1 MALDFLRF
9 GHLTLSGPALPEP
22 FVRFELERA
31 LAKLKLL
38 PDSTGLSGQKVGDEW
53 KVFQRKIRD
62 ISANSGPLAISN
74 KVLDPLTSRLGY
86 ATLDDAQEVQTREG
100 LESGGALM
108 QAAAP
113 GSEAAP
119 PHIRCWTT
127 DFDADLDAPTRRGH
141 AYRYSPTRIA
151 QRVLLASGERLGLLT
166 NGTQLRLLICDPTR
180 PDSFLEFDLTA
191 WAGCREIPDSY
202 LLLLALASPAGAK
215 ALPEIVEEARL
226 KQNKVTK
233 ELRVQARLAVEEFI
247 QSIIDNDANRERLA
261 AAADKSALAKQLWH
275 EGLVVVYR
283 LLFILKCETTS
294 DPSRVF
300 RFASSTLWRNTY
312 SPSTALAKVVRMVL
326 DEGAQSGRFLEDGLR
341 ILFSMF
347 EKGVDHPG
355 LTVRPLGGALFGA
368 QSAPLLAELKWGE
381 QAVAHLLDRLLWT
394 SPKRGA
400 ASRERVHYGPL
411 DVEDLGRVYEALLEL
426 EPGIS
431 TEPMCRL
438 RRQKLEVV
446 VPAAQGEKYKPV
458 AAAPPPDTS
467 DGDDD
472 DETTDDADG
481 ADEETPARGKKTKV
495 EWIEVIPVGRFYLRV
510 GLGRKASG
518 SYYTPHSFVRFL
530 VQETLGPQCAERSPP
545 DDPNPGEILKLKVLD
560 PACGSGHFLV
570 EACRF
575 LAARLYES
583 ARLCDEQASELEAK
597 AEAETDA
604 AAKQKLVERAAEL
617 SRRLKDLPD
626 SDDELLS
633 YLPGRSPEGGI
644 TGFSQAKA
652 EGICRRLVA
661 VHCIYG
667 VDMNPLAVELAKL
680 ALWIESHAEGFPL
693 TFLDHRIVLGNSL
706 TGPFWDK
713 LTMAPGTQQPVANLF
728 RQNLDRLFTQ
738 RLSDAL
744 SLVRDLEAGVGVD
757 VDELR
762 KKQAI
767 KGELDRKLMPFRVLA
782 AAWTGGVMLGTAVGE
797 GEPACDDDAYA
808 ALLKTVGETG
818 DLPEAIGGDNLR
830 VMIGRGLGLP
840 AGSLAPSNR
849 DELLRL
855 ALTGEC
861 PAALPYDLAFPEVF
875 HPTGIAHGRNGFHA
889 VLGNPPWDVVE
900 VQLPELLAVVDPE
913 FQKGVPGA
921 VEEAIQRLAGDSETL
936 RQIADANHHRD
947 EFTRIA
953 KALLDDAHGGMDL
966 YACFAARFAD
976 LSCQYVGIV
985 VPDGFHRNKEVTWLR
1000 RRFWTGRR
1008 IARIA
1013 GFVNTNSLFTDLPGV
1028 VQFDVIVIDLRGVR
1042 RSGFPAMFRQL
1053 DDQALFDTSAWA
1065 DYPWEFAES
1074 ASSEHLTLLET
1085 RTTADAHV
1093 CGAIYAPHH
1102 ERLGDVLK
1110 RWHIDLTQEV
1120 NKRLFGHHFTRLHEI
1135 PDLRDVDTRTSEG
1148 LSKSLELGIIPCLEG
1163 RSIQIHNLL
1172 WPGEPGSHWNPV
1184 PTLGLDCSSSASAVR
1199 EKLTQIAP
1207 RLRYFR
1213 LMARQTCGSP
1223 LTNERSAV
1231 FAVVC
1236 PGLSAINSV
1245 IAETLPSRR
1254 PNSHALT
1261 IASLLGTFSFDF
1273 TIRMQIGPNLSLFIV
1288 ETIPIPGLDQATRLM
1303 LAHGAMRLAAL
1314 HSAYMPLWREQFG
1327 DEWREVERQPFAW
1340 PALAGDKARWA
1351 VRSAIDAV
1359 VADAYGLSREQYAHV
1374 LSTFGHKSSPEA
1386 SKLCLAGFD
1395 ELQAIGLEAFCKK
1408 HDPYW
1413 DIPLNES
1420 LPTPVIELPTPSAD
1434 NGAPP
1439 EGASGRRGRRRNG
1452 ASTESGPVLWEQKD
1466 GQITL
1471 ESPGPI
1477 FDEGAAAAKSSN
1489 SPTPG
1494 AIAGQVAAIKTLL
1507 GLRKVIT
1514 NADVQEHLKC
1524 DPATARAV
1532 LKQLV
1537 ESGAAVVEGK
1547 AKGTKYR
1554 ASGGSR

>member
-31 LAKLKLL
+31 LAKLRLL
-38 PDSTGLSGQKVGDEW
+38 PDSTGLSGQKVSDEW
-53 KVFQRKIRD
+53 RVFQRKVRD

-166 NGTQLRLLICDPTR
+166 NGTQLRLLICDPAR

-191 WAGCREIPDSY
+191 WAGSRELPDSY

-215 ALPEIVEEARL
+215 AVPDIVEEARL

-233 ELRVQARLAVEEFI
+233 ELRHQARLAVEEFV
-247 QSIIDNDANRERLA
+247 QSIIDNDANRARLGA
-261 AAADKSALAKQLWH
+261 ATDTSALAKQLWH

-312 SPSTALAKVVRMVL
+312 SPSTALARVVRMVL

-446 VPAAQGEKYKPV
+446 VPAAQGEKYKPAV
-458 AAAPPPDTS
+458 PAPASAELDA
-467 DGDDD
+467 DDD

-481 ADEETPARGKKTKV
+481 ADEEAPARGEKTKV
-495 EWIEVIPVGRFYLRV
+495 EWIETIPPGRFYLRV

-530 VQETLGPQCAERSPP
+530 VQETLGPQCAERSSPE
-545 DDPNPGEILKLKVLD
+545 DPNPGEILKLKVLD

-597 AEAETDA
+597 AEVESEA
-604 AAKQKLVERAAEL
+604 AVKQKAAERAAEL
-617 SRRLKDLPD
+617 RRRLKDLPD
-626 SDDELLS
+626 AEDELLS
-633 YLPGRSPEGGI
+633 YLPGRSPEGGV

-713 LTMAPGTQQPVANLF
+713 LTLAPGTQQPVANLF

-744 SLVRDLEAGVGVD
+744 SLVRDLESGVGVD

-767 KGELDRKLMPFRVLA
+767 KDELDRKLIPFRILA
-782 AAWTGGVMLGTAVGE
+782 AAWSGGVMLGAGA
-797 GEPACDDDAYA
+797 GGSGPRCDDDAYA
-808 ALLKTVGETG
+808 ALLKTIGESG
-818 DLPEAIGGDNLR
+818 DLPTTIDNHNLLAM
-830 VMIGRGLGLP
+830 VGRGLGLSFGTP
-840 AGSLAPSNR
+840 APGDRGELVALAMSG
-849 DELLRL
+849 
-855 ALTGEC
+855 TH
-861 PAALPYDLAFPEVF
+861 AAAMPYDLAFPEVF
-875 HPTGIAHGRNGFHA
+875 HPTGVPHGRHGFDA
-889 VLGNPPWDVVE
+889 VVGNPPWEVPEVSLVE
-900 VQLPELLAVVDPE
+900 VLSVLDPAVARAREGEMQAAAEAMLGTVEGRHLVSEATVRNETFRRAVSLTVTNGEPVSELAACFTE
-913 FQKGVPGA
+913 RA
-921 VEEAIQRLAGDSETL
+921 
-936 RQIADANHHRD
+936 RQIAVR
-947 EFTRIA
+947 
-953 KALLDDAHGGMDL
+953 
-966 YACFAARFAD
+966 
-976 LSCQYVGIV
+976 SVGFV
-985 VPDGFHRNKEVTWLR
+985 LPSAFHRNKEQAWLR
-1000 RRFWTGRR
+1000 RKIWSRR
-1008 IARIA
+1008 ELCTLVA
-1013 GFVNTNSLFTDLPGV
+1013 FVNRRRLFDDLPTV
-1028 VQFDVIVIDLRGVR
+1028 VQFELVVLDRRGTQTEH
-1042 RSGFPAMFRQL
+1042 FHAIFRQERFEVL
-1053 DDQALFDTSAWA
+1053 LERSSWLQYLWSLATSAS
-1065 DYPWEFAES
+1065 ES
-1074 ASSEHLTLLET
+1074 YSLIEVAHLQDVAVAAVQYKQT
-1085 RTTADAHV
+1085 RTTGQQMASMS
-1093 CGAIYAPHH
+1093 
-1102 ERLGDVLK
+1102 
-1110 RWHIDLTQEV
+1110 IDFGQEV
-1120 NKRLFGHHFTRLHEI
+1120 NQSGFSRFCTRIESLLGSR
-1135 PDLRDVDTRTSEG
+1135 DLDARDPTVLASVVQMGFFPLLE
-1148 LSKSLELGIIPCLEG
+1148 SKSISLFDVHWQGVD
-1163 RSIQIHNLL
+1163 
-1172 WPGEPGSHWNPV
+1172 GSHWDPV
-1184 PTLGLDCSSSASAVR
+1184 PRLALPLASADERVEAKVKSIR
-1199 EKLTQIAP
+1199 P
-1207 RLRYFR
+1207 RLRHFR
-1213 LMARQTCGSP
+1213 LLARETCGSTF
-1223 LTNERSAV
+1223 TNERSAT
-1231 FAVVC
+1231 FAMAT
-1236 PGLSAINSV
+1236 PGMSAFHSAL
-1245 IAETLPSRR
+1245 AEALPFRR
-1254 PNSHALT
+1254 PNSMALAFMAT
-1261 IASLLGTFSFDF
+1261 ANALSFDF
-1273 TIRMQIGPNLSLFIV
+1273 LARLQVGAHLSKFILESIPWPVGTQAAIGL
-1288 ETIPIPGLDQATRLM
+1288 
-1303 LAHGAMRLAAL
+1303 LAHNAIRLVAA
-1314 HSAYMPLWREQFG
+1314 SDGFAPLWREQLG
-1327 DEWREVERQPFAW
+1327 DAWREPCTPPFTW
-1340 PALAGDKARWA
+1340 PVLAGDDNRWA

-1359 VADAYGLSREQYAHV
+1359 VADAYSLSREHYAHI
-1374 LSTFGHKSSPEA
+1374 LSTFSHNSYKKAPDA
-1386 SKLCLAGFD
+1386 CLAAFD
-1395 ELQAIGLEAFCKK
+1395 ELKAIGLEAFCKK

-1420 LPTPVIELPTPSAD
+1420 LPKPVIELPTPSAD

-1452 ASTESGPVLWEQKD
+1452 ASAESGPALWEQKD

-1477 FDEGAAAAKSSN
+1477 FDEGAAAAKAST
-1489 SPTPG
+1489 SPSLG

-1507 GLRKVIT
+1507 ALRKVIT
-1514 NADVQEHLKC
+1514 NTDVQEHLKC

-1554 ASGGSR
+1554 AAGKA

>member
-1 MALDFLRF
+1 MALDFLRY

-31 LAKLKLL
+31 LAKLRLL

-53 KVFQRKIRD
+53 RVFQRKVRD

-86 ATLDDAQEVQTREG
+86 ATLDDAPEVQTREG

-108 QAAAP
+108 NAAAT
-113 GSEAAP
+113 GSDAAS

-127 DFDADLDAPTRRGH
+127 DFDADLDAPTKRGH

-166 NGTQLRLLICDPTR
+166 NGTQLRLLICDPAR

-191 WAGCREIPDSY
+191 WAGCRELPDSY

-215 ALPEIVEEARL
+215 ALPDIVEEARL

-233 ELRVQARLAVEEFI
+233 ELRHQARLAVEEFV
-247 QSIIDNDANRERLA
+247 QSIIDNDANRARLS
-261 AAADKSALAKQLWH
+261 AAADTSALAKQLWQ

-312 SPSTALAKVVRMVL
+312 SPSTALARVVRMVL

-341 ILFSMF
+341 ILFTMF

-394 SPKRGA
+394 SPKRGS

-446 VPAAQGEKYKPV
+446 VPAAQGEKYKPAIPA
-458 AAAPPPDTS
+458 AAAPAAAD
-467 DGDDD
+467 DDADVDAADNADDVDGGDDD
-472 DETTDDADG
+472 A
-481 ADEETPARGKKTKV
+481 PARGKKTKV
-495 EWIEVIPVGRFYLRV
+495 EWIEAIPPGRFYLRV

-597 AEAETDA
+597 AEVESDA
-604 AAKQKLVERAAEL
+604 LAKQKATERAAEL
-617 SRRLKDLPD
+617 RRRLKDLPD
-626 SDDELLS
+626 AEDELLS

-713 LTMAPGTQQPVANLF
+713 LTLAPGTQQPVANLF

-762 KKQAI
+762 KKQSI
-767 KGELDRKLMPFRVLA
+767 KDELDRKLMPFRILA

-797 GEPACDDDAYA
+797 GDPACDDDAYA
-808 ALLKTVGETG
+808 ALLKTIGETG
-818 DLPEAIGGDNLR
+818 DVSETIEDENLLA
-830 VMIGRGLGLP
+830 MIGRGLGLP
-840 AGSLAPSNR
+840 PGVLAPSAR
-849 DELLRL
+849 TSLVSLLVSGQV
-855 ALTGEC
+855 A
-861 PAALPYDLAFPEVF
+861 AALPYDLAFPEVF
-875 HPTGIAHGRNGFHA
+875 HPTGIAHGRHGFDA
-889 VLGNPPWDVVE
+889 VAANPPWD
-900 VQLPELLAVVDPE
+900 
-913 FQKGVPGA
+913 
-921 VEEAIQRLAGDSETL
+921 AIQFKSKEFFAAFDFEILNAPTKRERDSIENRLTADPVCGGLFAAYTEGFEQQKRIIDALFEHQKVFIDGDLCGRQLDLFRVFMERHYKLLNAHGWTGVVVPSAFHANEGATGVRRLYLNHMRLHCCYSFENRRRLFEIHASFKFATVIAQRGEPTRQFQCAFYLHDDEWLFADDGPSPPLLYTRQFVENAGGEYLAFVELQRRDDSEVVQTITAAGLPFRRLMSRDSL
-936 RQIADANHHRD
+936 RFSREFDVGSDEPYVRQDLKGFPIVEGKCFHQYRDDWEPPHASIDVTKLERANPSWATFRLT
-947 EFTRIA
+947 F
-953 KALLDDAHGGMDL
+953 
-966 YACFAARFAD
+966 
-976 LSCQYVGIV
+976 
-985 VPDGFHRNKEVTWLR
+985 
-1000 RRFWTGRR
+1000 RR
-1008 IARIA
+1008 IA
-1013 GFVNTNSLFTDLPGV
+1013 
-1028 VQFDVIVIDLRGVR
+1028 
-1042 RSGFPAMFRQL
+1042 
-1053 DDQALFDTSAWA
+1053 
-1065 DYPWEFAES
+1065 
-1074 ASSEHLTLLET
+1074 SS
-1085 RTTADAHV
+1085 
-1093 CGAIYAPHH
+1093 
-1102 ERLGDVLK
+1102 
-1110 RWHIDLTQEV
+1110 
-1120 NKRLFGHHFTRLHEI
+1120 
-1135 PDLRDVDTRTSEG
+1135 
-1148 LSKSLELGIIPCLEG
+1148 
-1163 RSIQIHNLL
+1163 
-1172 WPGEPGSHWNPV
+1172 
-1184 PTLGLDCSSSASAVR
+1184 
-1199 EKLTQIAP
+1199 
-1207 RLRYFR
+1207 
-1213 LMARQTCGSP
+1213 
-1223 LTNERSAV
+1223 TNERTSIWAV
-1231 FAVVC
+1231 LP
-1236 PGLSAINSV
+1236 PGCVGADSNPIEQDAH
-1245 IAETLPSRR
+1245 RR
-1254 PNSHALT
+1254 PTVRTLVPCAVANA
-1261 IASLLGTFSFDF
+1261 FSFDF
-1273 TIRMQIGPNLSLFIV
+1273 QLRLRVGANVQPFLVELCTMPALSADALRFLAHSTIRLSCNHAGY
-1288 ETIPIPGLDQATRLM
+1288 E
-1303 LAHGAMRLAAL
+1303 
-1314 HSAYMPLWREQFG
+1314 PLWREQLG
-1327 DEWREVERQPFAW
+1327 DAWREYGLAPFSW
-1340 PALAGDKARWA
+1340 PALNGDEKRWA
-1351 VRSAIDAV
+1351 TQGAVDAA

-1374 LSTFGHKSSPEA
+1374 LSTFSHKSYPKA
-1386 SKLCLAGFD
+1386 PQQCLAAFD
-1395 ELQAIGLEAFCKK
+1395 ELKAIGLEAFCKK

-1420 LPTPVIELPTPSAD
+1420 LPKPVIDLPTPSAA
-1434 NGAPP
+1434 NGAPS

-1452 ASTESGPVLWEQKD
+1452 ASAESGPALWEQKD

-1477 FDEGAAAAKSSN
+1477 FDEGAAAAKAST
-1489 SPTPG
+1489 SPSPG

-1514 NADVQEHLKC
+1514 NADVQGHLKC

-1554 ASGGSR
+1554 AAGKA

>member
-31 LAKLKLL
+31 LARLKLL
-38 PDSTGLSGQKVGDEW
+38 PDSTGLGGQKIGDEW
-53 KVFQRKIRD
+53 KVLQRKLRD

-74 KVLDPLTSRLGY
+74 KVLDPLTARLGY
-86 ATLDDAQEVQTREG
+86 ATLHDAQEVQTREG
-100 LESGGALM
+100 LESGGVFM
-108 QAAAP
+108 KAAAT
-113 GSEAAP
+113 GADMP
-119 PHIRCWTT
+119 PPQIRCWTT

-166 NGTQLRLLICDPTR
+166 NGTQLRLLICDPAR

-191 WAGCREIPDSY
+191 WASSRELPDSY
-202 LLLLALASPAGAK
+202 LLLLALASPAGAR
-215 ALPEIVEEARL
+215 ALPEIAEEARL

-233 ELRVQARLAVEEFI
+233 ELRHQARLAVEEFV

-261 AAADKSALAKQLWH
+261 AASDKSSLAKQLWH

-312 SPSTALAKVVRMVL
+312 SPSTALARVVRMVL
-326 DEGAQSGRFLEDGLR
+326 DDGAQSGRFLEDGLR
-341 ILFSMF
+341 VLFSMF

-446 VPAAQGEKYKPV
+446 VPAAQGEKYKPATV
-458 AAAPPPDTS
+458 PAAAISDEAPDA

-472 DETTDDADG
+472 AVDADIGEDDA
-481 ADEETPARGKKTKV
+481 PAKGKKTKV
-495 EWIEVIPVGRFYLRV
+495 EWIEDIAPGRFYLRV

-530 VQETLGPQCAERSPP
+530 VQETLGPQCAERSPQ
-545 DDPNPGEILKLKVLD
+545 DDPKPGEILKLKVLD

-575 LAARLYES
+575 LAGKLYEA
-583 ARLCDEQASELEAK
+583 ARLCDEQASDLEAK
-597 AEAETDA
+597 AEAESDA
-604 AAKQKLVERAAEL
+604 AAKQKTTERAAEL
-617 SRRLKDLPD
+617 RRRLKDLPD
-626 SDDELLS
+626 ADDELLS
-633 YLPGRSPEGGI
+633 YLPGRAPEGGV

-713 LTMAPGTQQPVANLF
+713 LILAPGTQRPINDLF

-744 SLVRDLEAGVGVD
+744 SLVRDLETGVGVD

-767 KGELDRKLMPFRVLA
+767 KDELDRKLMPFRILA
-782 AAWTGGVMLGTAVGE
+782 AAWTGGVMLGTGVAP
-797 GEPACDDDAYA
+797 GEPRCDDDAYA
-808 ALLKTVGETG
+808 ALLKT
-818 DLPEAIGGDNLR
+818 IGGTGGLPKTIDDTNLLA
-830 VMIGRGLGLP
+830 MIGRGLGLP
-840 AGSLAPSNR
+840 YDTAVPPDRDTVLASLASQKV
-849 DELLRL
+849 
-855 ALTGEC
+855 A
-861 PAALPYDLAFPEVF
+861 AALPYELVFPEVF
-875 HPTGIAHGRNGFHA
+875 HPTGIPHGRHGFDA
-889 VLGNPPWDVVE
+889 ILGNPPWDRIEVSEEEFWCRYDLSILEVDDKQRRAPVIQAIMERSPEAASAWRDELKALEERFRILDSTYAWQSVE
-900 VQLPELLAVVDPE
+900 VSGRSTTGRP
-913 FQKGVPGA
+913 
-921 VEEAIQRLAGDSETL
+921 
-936 RQIADANHHRD
+936 
-947 EFTRIA
+947 
-953 KALLDDAHGGMDL
+953 DL
-966 YACFAARFAD
+966 YRLFAERAFVA
-976 LSCQYVGIV
+976 
-985 VPDGFHRNKEVTWLR
+985 LR
-1000 RRFWTGRR
+1000 GAGRV
-1008 IARIA
+1008 
-1013 GFVNTNSLFTDLPGV
+1013 GFVLPAPFHSLEGAT
-1028 VQFDVIVIDLRGVR
+1028 GVR
-1042 RSGFPAMFRQL
+1042 RLYIEHMTLHCCFSFENRRK
-1053 DDQALFDTSAWA
+1053 LFEIDSRFKFAAVVAERGGPTTAFDCAFYLQDEQWLFGADRTSAAMVYTTEYLKQISPGYLAMPECRSQSDA
-1065 DYPWEFAES
+1065 DLLGAIHSPGTQNVGEWLEGCNADFAFGVELHRNPEFNKSLWRASFGDELQVSDRLDNSDLVPVFEGKAFGSLTIRGEYPVVS
-1074 ASSEHLTLLET
+1074 ASPVGIALKKDKWRPSL
-1085 RTTADAHV
+1085 A
-1093 CGAIYAPHH
+1093 YY
-1102 ERLGDVLK
+1102 RLAF
-1110 RWHIDLTQEV
+1110 REV
-1120 NKRLFGHHFTRLHEI
+1120 A
-1135 PDLRDVDTRTSEG
+1135 
-1148 LSKSLELGIIPCLEG
+1148 
-1163 RSIQIHNLL
+1163 
-1172 WPGEPGSHWNPV
+1172 
-1184 PTLGLDCSSSASAVR
+1184 AS
-1199 EKLTQIAP
+1199 
-1207 RLRYFR
+1207 
-1213 LMARQTCGSP
+1213 
-1223 LTNERSAV
+1223 TNERTLIAAVLPPGSMCNHTAGIEVQPQLRSQGRMLWLAAVLNAVLPDWQVRQKANTHVSA
-1231 FAVVC
+1231 
-1236 PGLSAINSV
+1236 
-1245 IAETLPSRR
+1245 
-1254 PNSHALT
+1254 
-1261 IASLLGTFSFDF
+1261 
-1273 TIRMQIGPNLSLFIV
+1273 FIFRS
-1288 ETIPIPGLDQATRLM
+1288 TRLPAADHAAAF
-1303 LAHGAMRLAAL
+1303 LAHCALRLSSVSGAYAQLWHEQLGETWREAGKQVFTWPVLATDDERWAMRA
-1314 HSAYMPLWREQFG
+1314 
-1327 DEWREVERQPFAW
+1327 
-1340 PALAGDKARWA
+1340 
-1351 VRSAIDAV
+1351 AIDAV

-1374 LSTFGHKSSPEA
+1374 LSTFSHKSYPKA
-1386 SKLCLAGFD
+1386 PQLCLAAFD
-1395 ELQAIGLEAFCKK
+1395 ELNAIGAGAFCKK

-1413 DIPLNES
+1413 DIPLNEN
-1420 LPTPVIELPTPSAD
+1420 LPKPVIDLPMPSAD
-1434 NGAPP
+1434 GTGGGDAP
-1439 EGASGRRGRRRNG
+1439 RGRGRKRG
-1452 ASTESGPVLWEQKD
+1452 GTPAADPGPALWEQTD
-1466 GQITL
+1466 GQLTL

-1477 FDEGAAAAKSSN
+1477 FDAGSAAPAPAAKRSSVPD
-1489 SPTPG
+1489 SVSL
-1494 AIAGQVAAIKTLL
+1494 AGKVMAVKTLL
-1507 GLRKVIT
+1507 GLRGVIT
-1514 NADVQEHLKC
+1514 NAEVQEHLNC

-1554 ASGGSR
+1554 APSR

>member
-31 LAKLKLL
+31 LAKLRLL

-53 KVFQRKIRD
+53 KVLQRKIRD
-62 ISANSGPLAISN
+62 ISATSGPLAISN

-166 NGTQLRLLICDPTR
+166 NGTQLRLLLCDPAR

-191 WAGCREIPDSY
+191 WAGSRELPDSY

-215 ALPEIVEEARL
+215 AVPDIVEEARL

-233 ELRVQARLAVEEFI
+233 ELRHQARLAVEEFV
-247 QSIIDNDANRERLA
+247 QSIIDNDANRARLGA
-261 AAADKSALAKQLWH
+261 ATDTSALAKQLWH

-312 SPSTALAKVVRMVL
+312 SPSTALAKVARMVL

-341 ILFSMF
+341 ILFTMF

-426 EPGIS
+426 DPGIS
-431 TEPMCRL
+431 TVPMCRL

-446 VPAAQGEKYKPV
+446 VPAAQGEKYKPAV
-458 AAAPPPDTS
+458 AAPAPDTS

-481 ADEETPARGKKTKV
+481 ADEEAPARGKKTKV
-495 EWIEVIPVGRFYLRV
+495 EWIEAIPPGRFYLRV

-545 DDPNPGEILKLKVLD
+545 DDPKPGEILELKVLD

-597 AEAETDA
+597 AEIESDA
-604 AAKQKLVERAAEL
+604 AAKQKATERAAEL
-617 SRRLKDLPD
+617 RRRLKDLPD
-626 SDDELLS
+626 ADDELLS
-633 YLPGRSPEGGI
+633 YLPGRAPEGGI

-713 LTMAPGTQQPVANLF
+713 LTLAPGTQQPVANLF

-757 VDELR
+757 VDELK

-767 KGELDRKLMPFRVLA
+767 KDELDRKLMPFRILA
-782 AAWTGGVMLGTAVGE
+782 AAWTGGVMLGTEA
-797 GEPACDDDAYA
+797 EPGAPRCDDDAYA
-808 ALLKTVGETG
+808 ALLKVVGETG
-818 DLPEAIGGDNLR
+818 DLPQTIEDENLR
-830 VMIGRGLGLP
+830 AMIRRGLGLP
-840 AGSLAPSNR
+840 AGAEAPEEKG
-849 DELLRL
+849 DLLGL
-855 ALTGEC
+855 ALAGGHA
-861 PAALPYDLAFPEVF
+861 AALPYDLVFPEVF
-875 HPTGIAHGRNGFHA
+875 HPKGIVNGRHGFDA
-889 VLGNPPWDVVE
+889 VAANPPWDAIQFKSKEFFAAFDFEILNAPTKREREAIEERLTSDPSCGTLFAEYTEGFEQQKRIIDSLFEHQKVFIDGDLCGRQLDLFRVFMERNHQVLQSRGWTGVVVPSAFHANE
-900 VQLPELLAVVDPE
+900 GATGVRRLYLNQMRLHCCFSFENKRKLFEIDSRFKFATVIAQRGGPTADFEAAFYLHDDEWLFGDRHARPVLSMGRAVVDRLGGEYLNFPE
-913 FQKGVPGA
+913 VTIPEDFEVLKA
-921 VEEAIQRLAGDSETL
+921 VAAGRSYPFGRWASSMGIRFRMTELHTS
-936 RQIADANHHRD
+936 H
-947 EFTRIA
+947 
-953 KALLDDAHGGMDL
+953 DAHRFVPSSGYSLESNSAYGPRWIVSLLAEKAVVLMEGKYFHQFMDGWGEL
-966 YACFAARFAD
+966 PRFVVPLENLADKPDVVLPARFFRAA
-976 LSCQYVGIV
+976 
-985 VPDGFHRNKEVTWLR
+985 LR
-1000 RRFWTGRR
+1000 K
-1008 IARIA
+1008 I
-1013 GFVNTNSLFTDLPGV
+1013 
-1028 VQFDVIVIDLRGVR
+1028 
-1042 RSGFPAMFRQL
+1042 
-1053 DDQALFDTSAWA
+1053 
-1065 DYPWEFAES
+1065 
-1074 ASSEHLTLLET
+1074 ASS
-1085 RTTADAHV
+1085 
-1093 CGAIYAPHH
+1093 
-1102 ERLGDVLK
+1102 
-1110 RWHIDLTQEV
+1110 
-1120 NKRLFGHHFTRLHEI
+1120 
-1135 PDLRDVDTRTSEG
+1135 
-1148 LSKSLELGIIPCLEG
+1148 
-1163 RSIQIHNLL
+1163 
-1172 WPGEPGSHWNPV
+1172 
-1184 PTLGLDCSSSASAVR
+1184 
-1199 EKLTQIAP
+1199 
-1207 RLRYFR
+1207 
-1213 LMARQTCGSP
+1213 
-1223 LTNERSAV
+1223 TNERTAIMAILPPGCVFADNTISECTPHRRSVVSCATQMAV
-1231 FAVVC
+1231 F
-1236 PGLSAINSV
+1236 NSYPYDWLLRQKV
-1245 IAETLPSRR
+1245 AATVNAFMVDQVLVPDVTAQLP
-1254 PNSHALT
+1254 L
-1261 IASLLGTFSFDF
+1261 
-1273 TIRMQIGPNLSLFIV
+1273 
-1288 ETIPIPGLDQATRLM
+1288 
-1303 LAHGAMRLAAL
+1303 LAHASIRLSCNHEGYAD
-1314 HSAYMPLWREQFG
+1314 LWQTQLG
-1327 DEWREVERQPFAW
+1327 SEWREPRMPAFGW
-1340 PALAGDKARWA
+1340 PVLVNEDERWA
-1351 VRSAIDAV
+1351 VRAVIDAV
-1359 VADAYGLSREQYAHV
+1359 VADAYGLTREQYAHV
-1374 LSTFGHKSSPEA
+1374 LSTFNHKSYPKA
-1386 SKLCLAGFD
+1386 PTLCLAAFD
-1395 ELQAIGLEAFCKK
+1395 ELKAIGLEAFCKR

-1420 LPTPVIELPTPSAD
+1420 LPKPVIELPTPSAD
-1434 NGAPP
+1434 SVAPSEATP
-1439 EGASGRRGRRRNG
+1439 GRRGRRRNG
-1452 ASTESGPVLWEQKD
+1452 ASTEPGPVLWEQKD

-1477 FDEGAAAAKSSN
+1477 FDEGAAAAKASN
-1489 SPTPG
+1489 GPSPG

-1514 NADVQEHLKC
+1514 NADVQDHLKC

-1537 ESGAAVVEGK
+1537 ESGSVVVEGK

-1554 ASGGSR
+1554 MVRKA

>member
-31 LAKLKLL
+31 LAKLRLL
-38 PDSTGLSGQKVGDEW
+38 PDSTGLSGQRVGDEW
-53 KVFQRKIRD
+53 RVFQRKVRD

-166 NGTQLRLLICDPTR
+166 NGTQLRLLICDPAR

-191 WAGCREIPDSY
+191 WAGCRELPDSY

-215 ALPEIVEEARL
+215 AVPDIVEEARL

-233 ELRVQARLAVEEFI
+233 ELRHQARLAVEEFV
-247 QSIIDNDANRERLA
+247 QSIIDNDANRARLSA
-261 AAADKSALAKQLWH
+261 TVDTSALAKQLWH

-312 SPSTALAKVVRMVL
+312 SPSTALARVVRMVL

-341 ILFSMF
+341 ILFNMF

-446 VPAAQGEKYKPV
+446 VPAAQGEKYKPATPP
-458 AAAPPPDTS
+458 AAAPAVADDDADVDT
-467 DGDDD
+467 DDGADDVDGGDDD
-472 DETTDDADG
+472 A
-481 ADEETPARGKKTKV
+481 PARGKKSKV
-495 EWIEVIPVGRFYLRV
+495 EWIETIPPGRFYLRV
-510 GLGRKASG
+510 GLGRKSSG

-530 VQETLGPQCAERSPP
+530 VQETLGPQCADRSPP
-545 DDPNPGEILKLKVLD
+545 DDPKPGEILKLKVLD

-575 LAARLYES
+575 LAGKLYEA
-583 ARLCDEQASELEAK
+583 ARLCDEQAT
-597 AEAETDA
+597 EAEEKAAIESDA
-604 AAKQKLVERAAEL
+604 ADLEDHLQRGAEL
-617 SRRLKDLPD
+617 RRRLKDLPD
-626 SDDELLS
+626 ADDELLS
-633 YLPGRSPEGGI
+633 YLPGRSPEGGV

-713 LTMAPGTQQPVANLF
+713 LTLAPGTQQPVANLF
-728 RQNLDRLFTQ
+728 RQNLDRLFTK

-767 KGELDRKLMPFRVLA
+767 KDELDRKLMPFRVLA

-797 GEPACDDDAYA
+797 GEPACNDDAYA

-818 DLPEAIGGDNLR
+818 DLPALIEDDELLA
-830 VMIGRGLGLP
+830 MIGRGLGLP
-840 AGSLAPSNR
+840 AGAVAPGGR
-849 DELLRL
+849 DDLLRL
-855 ALTGEC
+855 ALSGQW

-875 HPTGIAHGRNGFHA
+875 HPRGIPHGRHGADA
-889 VLGNPPWDVVE
+889 VVGNPPWDRMLPADKEFFAGYDIE
-900 VQLPELLAVVDPE
+900 VLGAPTKKERKERQEQLLADPDIAGRHARYLEGFRSDERVLDALYGFQIVEIDGESTTGKQDAFRVFAERNAQLLASGGLTGVVLPSAFHANE
-913 FQKGVPGA
+913 GATGVRRLYLREMRLLSCFSFENKRKLFEIHSSFKFATIVARATKGTESFDAAFYLHDDQWLFDRIGRP
-921 VEEAIQRLAGDSETL
+921 SL
-936 RQIADANHHRD
+936 R
-947 EFTRIA
+947 FTREFVELSGGA
-953 KALLDDAHGGMDL
+953 YLSFLELKSDA
-966 YACFAARFAD
+966 
-976 LSCQYVGIV
+976 
-985 VPDGFHRNKEVTWLR
+985 E
-1000 RRFWTGRR
+1000 
-1008 IARIA
+1008 ARIA
-1013 GFVNTNSLFTDLPGV
+1013 QQAYSVSSTVGSWLTGQKVDIGRELNVTDDEWRVTSSSEVCGSADARDPAEAQRLRAMSFFVVHEGKTFW
-1028 VQFDVIVIDLRGVR
+1028 QFDDQWGEPPQYVVGLDKLDRVGWRRAMGYPRPAVR
-1042 RSGFPAMFRQL
+1042 KI
-1053 DDQALFDTSAWA
+1053 
-1065 DYPWEFAES
+1065 
-1074 ASSEHLTLLET
+1074 ASS
-1085 RTTADAHV
+1085 
-1093 CGAIYAPHH
+1093 
-1102 ERLGDVLK
+1102 
-1110 RWHIDLTQEV
+1110 
-1120 NKRLFGHHFTRLHEI
+1120 
-1135 PDLRDVDTRTSEG
+1135 
-1148 LSKSLELGIIPCLEG
+1148 
-1163 RSIQIHNLL
+1163 
-1172 WPGEPGSHWNPV
+1172 
-1184 PTLGLDCSSSASAVR
+1184 
-1199 EKLTQIAP
+1199 
-1207 RLRYFR
+1207 
-1213 LMARQTCGSP
+1213 
-1223 LTNERSAV
+1223 TNERTSVWAILPAGV
-1231 FAVVC
+1231 ITNNSCHTSRNPHNHPVL
-1236 PGLSAINSV
+1236 PGLLMTAVGNCF
-1245 IAETLPSRR
+1245 
-1254 PNSHALT
+1254 ALDW
-1261 IASLLGTFSFDF
+1261 L
-1273 TIRMQIGPNLSLFIV
+1273 IRLQVGANVNLFILFAQ
-1288 ETIPIPGLDQATRLM
+1288 PIPRSLDGSPAARAL
-1303 LAHGAMRLAAL
+1303 LAHAAVRLSCNHAGFGSL
-1314 HSAYMPLWREQFG
+1314 WHEQLGDTWREGGKPTFTWPVLVG
-1327 DEWREVERQPFAW
+1327 EDE
-1340 PALAGDKARWA
+1340 RWIVRAA
-1351 VRSAIDAV
+1351 VDAV

-1374 LSTFGHKSSPEA
+1374 LSTFSHRSYPKAPT
-1386 SKLCLAGFD
+1386 LCLAAFD
-1395 ELQAIGLEAFCKK
+1395 ELKAIGLAAYCKK

-1413 DIPLNES
+1413 DIPLNER
-1420 LPTPVIELPTPSAD
+1420 LPTPEIELPTPTGD
-1434 NGAPP
+1434 EGAST

-1452 ASTESGPVLWEQKD
+1452 AAAESGPALWEQKD

-1477 FDEGAAAAKSSN
+1477 FDEGAAVKSSN
-1489 SPTPG
+1489 SSSPG

-1507 GLRKVIT
+1507 GLRKVIAS
-1514 NADVQEHLKC
+1514 ADVQAHLKC

-1537 ESGAAVVEGK
+1537 ESGAAVAEGK

>member
-38 PDSTGLSGQKVGDEW
+38 PDPTGLKGQKVGDEW
-53 KVFQRKIRD
+53 RVLQRKIRD

-74 KVLDPLTSRLGY
+74 KVLEPLTPRLGY

-108 QAAAP
+108 KAAAT
-113 GSEAAP
+113 GSDAAS

-127 DFDADLDAPTRRGH
+127 DFDADLDAPTKRGH

-166 NGTQLRLLICDPTR
+166 NGTQLRLLICDPAR

-191 WAGCREIPDSY
+191 WAGCRELPDSY

-233 ELRVQARLAVEEFI
+233 ELRHQARLAVEEFV

-261 AAADKSALAKQLWH
+261 AAADKPALAKQLWH

-446 VPAAQGEKYKPV
+446 VPAAQGEKYKPATPPATAP
-458 AAAPPPDTS
+458 AAAD
-467 DGDDD
+467 DDADADDGADDVDGGDDD
-472 DETTDDADG
+472 A
-481 ADEETPARGKKTKV
+481 PARGKKTKV

-545 DDPNPGEILKLKVLD
+545 DDPKPGEILKLKVLD

-570 EACRF
+570 EACRY
-575 LAARLYES
+575 LAGKLYEA
-583 ARLCDEQASELEAK
+583 ARLCDEQASELETK
-597 AEAETDA
+597 AEVEPDA
-604 AAKQKLVERAAEL
+604 AAKQKATERAAEL
-617 SRRLKDLPD
+617 RRRLKDLPD
-626 SDDELLS
+626 ADDELLS
-633 YLPGRSPEGGI
+633 YLPGRSPEGGV

-713 LTMAPGTQQPVANLF
+713 LTLAPGTQEPVANLF

-744 SLVRDLEAGVGVD
+744 SLVRDLEVGVGVD
-757 VDELR
+757 VDELKR
-762 KKQAI
+762 KQAT
-767 KGELDRKLMPFRVLA
+767 KDELDRKLMPFRILA
-782 AAWTGGVMLGTAVGE
+782 AAWTGGVMLGTDVAP
-797 GEPACDDDAYA
+797 GEPRCDDDAYA
-808 ALLKTVGETG
+808 ALLKTIGETG
-818 DLPEAIGGDNLR
+818 DLPETMDDEHLLA
-830 VMIGRGLGLP
+830 MIGRGLDLP
-840 AGSLAPSNR
+840 TDLDVPRDSRSLIS
-849 DELLRL
+849 L
-855 ALTGEC
+855 ALTGQHA
-861 PAALPYDLAFPEVF
+861 AALPYDLVFPEVF
-875 HPTGIAHGRNGFHA
+875 CPLGLPYGRGGFSA
-889 VLGNPPWDVVE
+889 VVGNPPWDTWTFKSKEWFAGFDVSISESDGGSDHEPAQQRILANPAVLARFRTE
-900 VQLPELLAVVDPE
+900 VARFEGGKRAFDALYA
-913 FQKGVPGA
+913 FQKVIIA
-921 VEEAIQRLAGDSETL
+921 DDLAGRFL
-936 RQIADANHHRD
+936 
-947 EFTRIA
+947 
-953 KALLDDAHGGMDL
+953 DL
-966 YACFAARFAD
+966 YRVFLERMHQCLGGRGLLGVLVPSAFHANAGGAGVREVMLDRSSLVCCYSFENKRKLFEIHSSFKFATVVAQRGGPTATFSCAFYLEDDEWLFSEQRTPSPLRYTRDFVLRTGGPHRAFLELQSAIDVAVAERVYQTSEALDTAATPAGMAFATNPVALNLTKD
-976 LSCQYVGIV
+976 KRHIKAP
-985 VPDGFHRNKEVTWLR
+985 PDGLDGVDVRQSA
-1000 RRFWTGRR
+1000 GRQ
-1008 IARIA
+1008 AL
-1013 GFVNTNSLFTDLPGV
+1013 VNLGYVPLLEGKHVNQFTDLWEDPPRYV
-1028 VQFDVIVIDLRGVR
+1028 V
-1042 RSGFPAMFRQL
+1042 
-1053 DDQALFDTSAWA
+1053 
-1065 DYPWEFAES
+1065 
-1074 ASSEHLTLLET
+1074 
-1085 RTTADAHV
+1085 
-1093 CGAIYAPHH
+1093 
-1102 ERLGDVLK
+1102 
-1110 RWHIDLTQEV
+1110 
-1120 NKRLFGHHFTRLHEI
+1120 
-1135 PDLRDVDTRTSEG
+1135 
-1148 LSKSLELGIIPCLEG
+1148 
-1163 RSIQIHNLL
+1163 
-1172 WPGEPGSHWNPV
+1172 PGSSIATAAVWRAYADQFYV
-1184 PTLGLDCSSSASAVR
+1184 VVR
-1199 EKLTQIAP
+1199 EV
-1207 RLRYFR
+1207 
-1213 LMARQTCGSP
+1213 TCS
-1223 LTNERSAV
+1223 TNERTVLATLVSPPAVTAYTLLTERSPALRPVRAALELLSILNTFLLDWVARLQVQTHLNLTIFRRLPIPNTAESRSLRVHLVTRLLCNHELFVPVWKAV
-1231 FAVVC
+1231 FGDV
-1236 PGLSAINSV
+1236 
-1245 IAETLPSRR
+1245 
-1254 PNSHALT
+1254 
-1261 IASLLGTFSFDF
+1261 
-1273 TIRMQIGPNLSLFIV
+1273 
-1288 ETIPIPGLDQATRLM
+1288 
-1303 LAHGAMRLAAL
+1303 
-1314 HSAYMPLWREQFG
+1314 WREPG
-1327 DEWREVERQPFAW
+1327 KTPSCWPVLATDDE
-1340 PALAGDKARWA
+1340 RWA
-1351 VRSAIDAV
+1351 VRAAIDAV
-1359 VADAYGLSREQYAHV
+1359 VADAYGLSRDQYAHV
-1374 LSTFGHKSSPEA
+1374 LSTFSHKSYPKA
-1386 SKLCLAGFD
+1386 PRLCLAAFD
-1395 ELQAIGLEAFCKK
+1395 ELRAIGLEAFCKK

-1420 LPTPVIELPTPSAD
+1420 LPKPVIELPTPSAD
-1434 NGAPP
+1434 NGAPS
-1439 EGASGRRGRRRNG
+1439 EGTSGRRGRRRNG
-1452 ASTESGPVLWEQKD
+1452 ASAESGPVLWEQKD

-1477 FDEGAAAAKSSN
+1477 FDEGAAAAKASN
-1489 SPTPG
+1489 GPSPG

-1507 GLRKVIT
+1507 GLRKLIT

-1547 AKGTKYR
+1547 AKGTKYK
-1554 ASGGSR
+1554 AVGKW